1 MIVRFETSEGMM
13 TTDIRLYYQKDNSLR
28 FLKATV
34 LKPYKGPN
42 DVKQAKDS
50 LMQQAINIAKGIK

>member
-1 MIVRFETSEGMM
+1 MM